1 MDAPDGPRGRLPTR
15 RAGLPTDGGDSVRP
29 SGLRLPARER
39 RRQLLDVALDAFAA
53 NGFHVTSMDD
63 IAEAAGVTKPVL
75 YQHFRSKRALY
86 LELLDDVG
94 ARLMEAITKATATAT
109 GPRQQV
115 EAGFAAYFRFVSVN
129 ENAFRLLFGSLARR
143 DEEFSAAVR
152 RVEDSI
158 AGAVAERIDADVDTA
173 HRRLLAYAV
182 VGMAE
187 GASSHVVA
195 RRSLA
200 TRDERDDG
208 ADGAVRADRA
218 DGEGIDID
226 PDELAHRIAE
236 LAWAGLRGVG
246 SS

>member
-1 MDAPDGPRGRLPTR
+1 MTAPDRADPGRGP
-15 RAGLPTDGGDSVRP
+15 
-29 SGLRLPARER
+29 RLPAAER
-39 RRQLLDVALDAFAA
+39 RRQLLDVALEAFAA

-115 EAGFAAYFRFVSVN
+115 EAGFAAYFRFVAVH

-158 AGAVAERIDADVDTA
+158 AEAVADRIDADVDTS

-195 RRSLA
+195 RRSLGVL
-200 TRDERDDG
+200 DDG
-208 ADGAVRADRA
+208 AGGR
-218 DGEGIDID
+218 GIEID
-226 PDELAHRIAE
+226 PDELARRIAE

>member
-1 MDAPDGPRGRLPTR
+1 
-15 RAGLPTDGGDSVRP
+15 
-29 SGLRLPARER
+29 
-39 RRQLLDVALDAFAA
+39 
-53 NGFHVTSMDD
+53 MDD
-63 IAEAAGVTKPVL
+63 IAEGAGVTKPVL

-115 EAGFAAYFRFVSVN
+115 EAGFAAYFRFVAVH

-158 AGAVAERIDADVDTA
+158 AEAVADRIDADIDNA

-187 GASSHVVA
+187 GASSHVVS

-200 TRDERDDG
+200 ARDGRRDGAVTTDG
-208 ADGAVRADRA
+208 ADRK
-218 DGEGIDID
+218 EIDID

>member
-1 MDAPDGPRGRLPTR
+1 
-15 RAGLPTDGGDSVRP
+15 
-29 SGLRLPARER
+29 
-39 RRQLLDVALDAFAA
+39 VAV
-53 NGFHVTSMDD
+53 H
-63 IAEAAGVTKPVL
+63 
-75 YQHFRSKRALY
+75 
-86 LELLDDVG
+86 
-94 ARLMEAITKATATAT
+94 
-109 GPRQQV
+109 
-115 EAGFAAYFRFVSVN
+115 

-158 AGAVAERIDADVDTA
+158 AEAVADRIDAEIDTA

-200 TRDERDDG
+200 ARDDG
-208 ADGAVRADRA
+208 TDGAVRAERG
-218 DGEGIDID
+218 DGEGTDID

>member
-1 MDAPDGPRGRLPTR
+1 LLACPCDPRRC
-15 RAGLPTDGGDSVRP
+15 D
-29 SGLRLPARER
+29 
-39 RRQLLDVALDAFAA
+39 
-53 NGFHVTSMDD
+53 
-63 IAEAAGVTKPVL
+63 
-75 YQHFRSKRALY
+75 
-86 LELLDDVG
+86 
-94 ARLMEAITKATATAT
+94 
-109 GPRQQV
+109 
-115 EAGFAAYFRFVSVN
+115 RFGEH

-158 AGAVAERIDADVDTA
+158 AEAVADRIDADVDTS

-195 RRSLA
+195 RRSLGVL
-200 TRDERDDG
+200 DDG
-208 ADGAVRADRA
+208 AGGR
-218 DGEGIDID
+218 GIEID
-226 PDELAHRIAE
+226 PDELARRIAE